1 MTKQV
6 NRIDASGVS
15 LVQLAKKVSTTRDVI
30 IANLRTELSKIDPRI
45 MGNNFLV
52 IVSYELAATIME
64 CAKELNMVN
73 TQTQWLY
80 VISDTNSSTKSMN
93 RFKTFLNEG
102 DNIAFIYNT
111 TDVKNGG
118 TICHTEESIT
128 GLMKALDSAI
138 MEEFQMASQIS
149 EEEWEAIRPT
159 KNERRKYLLEKIQK
173 YLSDYGTCDNCT
185 KWTIEAGETW
195 GREYQML
202 DEATNAELL
211 AVGTWRPSDG
221 PNMIDALFPHVA
233 HGFRR
238 KLLPLV
244 TFHNPPWQ
252 ILKTNSTGD
261 VVEYGGIVF
270 NIIKELSKNLNFT
283 FNVATVKPQSLL
295 NASTLQSPKGDTD
308 SSANFNGNSY
318 ITTYRVP
325 HSILEMV
332 HNKSAALGACAFTVT
347 EENQRVINFTDPI
360 SIQAYTFLAA
370 RPRELSRALLF
381 ISPFRGDTWLCLSA
395 TIISMGP
402 VLFYIH
408 KLSPVYEYK
417 GVRCK
422 GGLATIQN
430 CIWYMYGALL
440 QQGGMHLPY
449 ADSARIIVGSW
460 WLVVLV
466 IGTTYCGNLVAYLT
480 FPKIEVPMT
489 TIDDVLAHK
498 EMVSWSYAKNTLFEA
513 RLHVSS

>member
-1 MTKQV
+1 
-6 NRIDASGVS
+6 
-15 LVQLAKKVSTTRDVI
+15 
-30 IANLRTELSKIDPRI
+30 
-45 MGNNFLV
+45 
-52 IVSYELAATIME
+52 
-64 CAKELNMVN
+64 
-73 TQTQWLY
+73 
-80 VISDTNSSTKSMN
+80 
-93 RFKTFLNEG
+93 
-102 DNIAFIYNT
+102 
-111 TDVKNGG
+111 
-118 TICHTEESIT
+118 
-128 GLMKALDSAI
+128 
-138 MEEFQMASQIS
+138 
-149 EEEWEAIRPT
+149 
-159 KNERRKYLLEKIQK
+159 
-173 YLSDYGTCDNCT
+173 
-185 KWTIEAGETW
+185 
-195 GREYQML
+195 
-202 DEATNAELL
+202 
-211 AVGTWRPSDG
+211 
-221 PNMIDALFPHVA
+221 
-233 HGFRR
+233 
-238 KLLPLV
+238 
-244 TFHNPPWQ
+244 
-252 ILKTNSTGD
+252 
-261 VVEYGGIVF
+261 
-270 NIIKELSKNLNFT
+270 
-283 FNVATVKPQSLL
+283 
-295 NASTLQSPKGDTD
+295 
-308 SSANFNGNSY
+308 
-318 ITTYRVP
+318 
-325 HSILEMV
+325 MV

-513 RLHVSS
+513 RLHHGLISLPIASLSDHSFDNLCPMAFDIQGDAILASVFWRCELLDLDDFQRMMAAVSGVPMQYNSVDKSFNIIFKDAKNIWDRKAMMGEIKSGKHVYIDWKIKLQYMIKEHFIDSGECSFALGVEEFCEEQIALIVAPDTPYLHKINEEIKKLHQVGLIQKWLSDYLPKKDKCWKKKRTIEVNNHTVNLDDMQGSFFVLF